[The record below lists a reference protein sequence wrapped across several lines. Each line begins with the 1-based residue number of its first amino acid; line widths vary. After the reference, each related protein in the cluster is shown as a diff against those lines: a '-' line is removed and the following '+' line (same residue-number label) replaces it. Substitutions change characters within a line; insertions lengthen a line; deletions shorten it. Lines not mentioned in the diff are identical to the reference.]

1 MTRLAFSRHGAG
13 PPLVLLHGIGS
24 ARQAWD
30 PVIPGLADS
39 FDVVAV
45 DLPGFGESAP
55 LPSDP
60 FPAAL
65 AASVA
70 SLLEELGIHSPHVVG
85 NSLGGWVALELAAV
99 RPVAS
104 LVLLSPAGLWRD
116 HTPLYNRISLRGS
129 RWMTTHVPGVLSG
142 LMRFRLARIVV
153 LGQTHGR
160 PARISPDYARMAL
173 RAMAS
178 GPGFARTMRAT
189 ETRSYVAPRPID
201 APITVA
207 FGSRDRLLLP
217 WQSRRVSQLPPGAR
231 VVPLPGCGHVPMAD
245 DPSQVV
251 ELITTATALAPRSGR
266 SDSFP
271 R

>member
-24 ARQAWD
+24 TRQAWD
-30 PVIPGLADS
+30 PVIPGLAET

-55 LPSDP
+55 FLGFESPDPSAI
-60 FPAAL
+60 AAR
-65 AASVA
+65 VA
-70 SLLEELGIHSPHVVG
+70 VFLDELGIHSPHVVG

-99 RPVAS
+99 RPVSS

-116 HTPLYNRISLRGS
+116 RTPLYNRISLRGS
-129 RWMTTHVPGVLSG
+129 RWMTTHFLRVLSG

-160 PARISPDYARMAL
+160 PSSISPDYARMAL
-173 RAMAS
+173 NAMAS
-178 GPGFARTMRAT
+178 GPGFERTMRAT
-189 ETRSYVAPRPID
+189 DTRSYVSGGPIGV
-201 APITVA
+201 PITVA

-217 WQSRRVSQLPPGAR
+217 FQSRRVSQLPPGTR

-251 ELITTATALAPRSGR
+251 ELITTAATLAPRS
-266 SDSFP
+266 
-271 R
+271 